1 MFLKRT
7 EKNVT
12 EKQPSFL
19 EETMD
24 WPYIYKSN
32 LSKKKRKN
40 APKSRIYQKFRMNLG

>member
-32 LSKKKRKN
+32 LSKKKEKMLLNQEFIR
-40 APKSRIYQKFRMNLG
+40 NLG